1 MYENVLPNEPLAR
14 ASRQY
19 AEAVGMTVHDPR
31 PGSRGG
37 ASTDFGNVSQRMPSF
52 AVSFAVSETPVAG
65 HSIAMTEAA
74 LSDLAHESA
83 LGVAKS
89 LALTGI
95 DALTNADFLQAVR
108 ADFEAR
114 NGN

>member
-1 MYENVLPNEPLAR
+1 MNVN
-14 ASRQY
+14 
-19 AEAVGMTVHDPR
+19 DPR
-31 PGSRGG
+31 PGDRGG

-52 AVSFAVSETPVAG
+52 AVSFAVSEIPIPG
-65 HSIAMTEAA
+65 HSIQMTEAA

-95 DALTNADFLQAVR
+95 DALTDADFLQAVR

-114 NGN
+114 GGN